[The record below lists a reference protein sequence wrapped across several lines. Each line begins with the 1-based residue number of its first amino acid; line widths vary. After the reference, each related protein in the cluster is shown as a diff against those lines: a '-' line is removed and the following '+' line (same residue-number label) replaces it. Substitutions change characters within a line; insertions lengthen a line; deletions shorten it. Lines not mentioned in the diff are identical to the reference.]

1 MFDYNSE
8 LFDPPAPI
16 AYVTLR
22 NSEKSIEITNVPM
35 LIDTGADAT
44 LLPHIFVEKIGVEFS
59 SEEFFELQGFDGNK
73 SQSSLVRLQMIFE
86 GKSFRVEFLTI
97 NQNYSIIGRNVL
109 NSITIL
115 FDGQSLQWK
124 IL

>member
-8 LFDPPAPI
+8 LFNPPAPI

-44 LLPHIFVEKIGVEFS
+44 LLPQIFVEKIGVDFS
-59 SEEFFELQGFDGNK
+59 SEEFFEL
-73 SQSSLVRLQMIFE
+73 
-86 GKSFRVEFLTI
+86 
-97 NQNYSIIGRNVL
+97 
-109 NSITIL
+109 
-115 FDGQSLQWK
+115 
-124 IL
+124 